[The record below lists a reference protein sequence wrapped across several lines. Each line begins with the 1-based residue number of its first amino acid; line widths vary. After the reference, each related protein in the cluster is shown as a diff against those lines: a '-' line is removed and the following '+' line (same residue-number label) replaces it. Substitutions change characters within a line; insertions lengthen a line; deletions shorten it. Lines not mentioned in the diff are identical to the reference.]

1 MSSRRER
8 EKEERRKFILAKAQS
23 LFAEKGFI
31 GTSMAEIAEASEFAV
46 GSLYSFFDSKEE
58 ILATIF
64 EYHIEKVIGEIA
76 QIRDDKSLTAR
87 EKITVALEQLVKL
100 YVDNQDFFRI
110 YVAEARGVE
119 WGIRTEVGEYIYKG
133 SVRYMSILSDIF
145 RMGIEE
151 GVVGTDVD
159 PEFLALLM
167 RSYVHSSVI
176 HFLYGNRGIKMEDL
190 LTAVKR
196 LLFEG
201 IRPRVNGE
209 VLCVKSSLFDKDDI

>member
-1 MSSRRER
+1 MPSRRER
-8 EKEERRKFILAKAQS
+8 EKEERRKYILAKAQS

-76 QIRDDKSLTAR
+76 QIRDDKSLSAR

-151 GVVGTDVD
+151 GVVGPDVD

-201 IRPRVNGE
+201 IRPKENVE
-209 VLCVKSSLFDKDDI
+209 AVCVKSSLFEKDSV